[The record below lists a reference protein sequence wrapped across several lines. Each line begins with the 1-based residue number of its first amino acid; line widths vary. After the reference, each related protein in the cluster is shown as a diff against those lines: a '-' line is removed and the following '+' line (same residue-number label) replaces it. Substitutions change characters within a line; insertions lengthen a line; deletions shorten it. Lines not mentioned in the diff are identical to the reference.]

1 MVEKQSQK
9 VIQRQNCIVTALN
22 GRSVSPRT
30 DLHLHHQKQMIF
42 AILFAPI
49 EKRLQQQEASCL
61 KSDANPLPLQEHNNT
76 EFSKSSIKSQPRK
89 IIEDNEDSEYA
100 TAEPDE
106 DLYSLVGDGDQDD
119 IR

>member
-1 MVEKQSQK
+1 MVIKMISDDSEECL
-9 VIQRQNCIVTALN
+9 IGHT

-61 KSDANPLPLQEHNNT
+61 YMEDGQAIDKARVFRIEIRCKSPAITRTQQHGIFKIFNN
-76 EFSKSSIKSQPRK
+76 ESIKK
-89 IIEDNEDSEYA
+89 DY
-100 TAEPDE
+100 
-106 DLYSLVGDGDQDD
+106 
-119 IR
+119 